1 LAKVLIFILLFVSL
15 CPIFNTLRKMME
27 IGLKHTSELT
37 VTNAVTAIQRV
48 GLVVTVALL
57 FCACNSDNE
66 DTTHATM
73 AAPHNEISDT
83 NIIL

>member
-1 LAKVLIFILLFVSL
+1 
-15 CPIFNTLRKMME
+15 MME

-83 NIIL
+83 NIIK